1 MSAEKKN
8 GSSVLAVGGV
18 AALLA
23 SSCCLGPLLLVF
35 LGFTGAWIGSLSK
48 LEPYR
53 PFFLGLTLIAL
64 AVAGYQIFRK
74 ENSCDLQGSCAT
86 PRTKRFQKISFYF
99 VIALAVIAFG
109 FPYVARFFY

>member
-1 MSAEKKN
+1 MNVEKKG
-8 GSSVLAVGGV
+8 GSSVLAIGGV

-23 SSCCLGPLLLVF
+23 SSCCVGPLLLVL
-35 LGFTGAWIGSLSK
+35 LGFSGAWIGTLSK

-64 AVAGYQIFRK
+64 AFAGYQIFRT
-74 ENSCDLQGSCAT
+74 ESSCDVQGSCAT
-86 PRTKRFQKISFYF
+86 PRTKRLQKITFCF
-99 VIALAVIAFG
+99 VVALAVIAFG